1 MFSVL
6 SNSSHNESCC
16 WSQEGPQALGQG
28 AEHQIPRAEITI
40 AGLAV
45 EASMGG
51 EMQIVQKKKKQ
62 AGFASVSQWC
72 FPSHHR
78 DNVGWKVKVAMCL
91 KVGSQCKWM

>member
-1 MFSVL
+1 VFSVL

-45 EASMGG
+45 EASIGG
-51 EMQIVQKKKKQ
+51 EMQIVQKKKQ
-62 AGFASVSQWC
+62 AGFVSQWC